1 MLQDEMVR
9 KMGRYVSL
17 IAFLVIVLGGGLIIG
32 SLTPPDNWFAQLN
45 KPAFNPPGWLFGPV
59 WTTLY
64 ILIAI
69 VGWRCWQRDRSGGA
83 MKLWYGQLALNFLWS
98 PVFFAAHQVGAALAI
113 ILLLLVVI
121 LAFIRATWQQDQL
134 AGWFLVPYAAW
145 VAFASILNASIF
157 TLN

>member
-1 MLQDEMVR
+1 
-9 KMGRYVSL
+9 MGRSISL

-69 VGWRCWQRDRSGGA
+69 VGWRWWQRDRNSGA

-98 PVFFAAHQVGAALAI
+98 PMFFAAHQIGAALAI

-121 LAFIRATWQQDQL
+121 LAFIRATWQRDPL
-134 AGWFLVPYAAW
+134 AGWLFIPYAAW